1 MISLAEEAASE
12 LNEEGE
18 LSVERRGRQRE
29 EILFVELEAVHAF
42 SCSSILHIFSNWGLY
57 CPNNA

>member
-18 LSVERRGRQRE
+18 LSLEKRGRQRE
-29 EILFVELEAVHAF
+29 KILFVELEAVHAF
-42 SCSSILHIFSNWGLY
+42 S
-57 CPNNA
+57 